1 MNRIFFTGAAL
12 AALAATA
19 AVAQPEGGRF
29 RHAEPLTRA
38 AVQAQ
43 VQARFAEVDSDR
55 DGFVTEAEA
64 RARVDAR
71 RAERR
76 EQNGERRAARFARL
90 DANGDGSISRAEFDA
105 RPAIRGEDRGER
117 REARGDR
124 RERRRGHRAG
134 RRGHGGMG
142 MAHFGLRRFAALDG
156 DRDGRV
162 SMAEASA
169 RALAMFD
176 RADANRDGTVT
187 AEERRAA
194 REAFRGPRR
203 ERRGS

>member
-1 MNRIFFTGAAL
+1 MKKILFAGAAL
-12 AALAATA
+12 AALATA
-19 AVAQPEGGRF
+19 AVAQPQGGRF

-38 AVQAQ
+38 AVQAA

-64 RARVDAR
+64 RARVEAH

-76 EQNGERRAARFARL
+76 ERRGERRAARFARL

-105 RPAIRGEDRGER
+105 RPALRGEDRADRREGRGQRGER
-117 REARGDR
+117 RWRHRG
-124 RERRRGHRAG
+124 
-134 RRGHGGMG
+134 GHGGM
-142 MAHFGLRRFAALDG
+142 ANLGLRRFAALDA
-156 DRDGRV
+156 DRDGRI
-162 SMAEASA
+162 SFAEASG

-194 REAFRGPRR
+194 REAFRGERR